1 MRGRVTKQGKK
12 MTSIV
17 GKFKN
22 LHIEP
27 AKDPKGDFNSR
38 VTFEAITGDVQG
50 WSPEDRT
57 ASGVALITDKNKES
71 FCAHITKL
79 GDEPYSKGV
88 TVYLD
93 GEDFGRT
100 L

>member
-1 MRGRVTKQGKK
+1 MRRHETKQGKK
-12 MTSIV
+12 MASIV

-22 LHIEP
+22 LYIEL
-27 AKDPKGDFNSR
+27 AKDPKGDFNSK
-38 VTFEAITGDVQG
+38 VTFEVITGDVAE
-50 WSPEDRT
+50 WSKEDRT
-57 ASGVALITDKNKES
+57 ASGVALITDENKES

-79 GDEPYSKGV
+79 GDEPYSKGL